1 MSNRGLRATY
11 AAWWRG
17 LTPTQRAAL
26 SEGGFDHTNP
36 GHSGVPKPHRYV
48 ETEKDTSADA
58 EGHRDFVNYA
68 DWSQRGYDIDHQTAR
83 AWQADRVA
91 GERLMQDKTFTQEEM
106 LDIISKAMSVF
117 TDSVHPAV
125 RLHGTCVKIAL
136 GVPGV
141 PNMSELARANDVT
154 RAEVSRRVKNI
165 QRKMGLPPSIYMK
178 SEHAC
183 QRLKR
188 K

>member
-1 MSNRGLRATY
+1 MSRVSVKAQYR
-11 AAWWRG
+11 AWWAT
-17 LTPTQRAAL
+17 LDAKQRASLAAT
-26 SEGGFDHTNP
+26 GMNP
-36 GHSGVPKPHRYV
+36 ESPQHHGVPLAHRYI

-83 AWQADRVA
+83 AWQSSRDA
-91 GERLMQDKTFTQEEM
+91 GERLMQDKTFTNDEV

-141 PNMSELARANDVT
+141 PNMSELARANNVT

-165 QRKMGLPPSIYMK
+165 QKKMGLPPSVYMK
-178 SEHAC
+178 SDHAC
-183 QRLKR
+183 ERLKR